1 MNDAPVS
8 SRRLW
13 LGVAA
18 ALVAALI
25 GSGWQLASRH
35 GVTTTLG
42 PLELALLRYG
52 VPTLVLLPLLH
63 KTGLWPR
70 AVSRTTRINLAL
82 LVAGGGL
89 PFGLLALAGAAHAP
103 AAHMGVFL
111 AGTMPLFSALAAW
124 LALGEGIARAR
135 WAGLGLIAVG
145 VFSLALHNFV
155 QLDVASAWFGD
166 LLFLLAAALWA
177 VYGVAF
183 RRAGL
188 TPWQAVAVVNAWSF
202 ILLLPLLA
210 WQGVPRLWTA
220 PWRDVVLQLLWQG
233 GLAGLLGLLSY
244 TAAVSRLG
252 PSRAALSGAL
262 VPLLSATGGAWLLDE
277 ALSPVAML
285 LTGIVVCGVALAS
298 GAFARRPPQAL

>member
-1 MNDAPVS
+1 MHELPDS

-13 LGVAA
+13 PGVAA
-18 ALVAALI
+18 AFIAALI
-25 GSGWQLASRH
+25 GAGWQLASRY

-52 VPTLVLLPLLH
+52 IPAVVLLPLLCR
-63 KTGLWPR
+63 TGLWPPT
-70 AVSRTTRINLAL
+70 VPRTTLAL

-111 AGTMPLFSALAAW
+111 AGTMPLFTALAAW
-124 LALGEGIARAR
+124 LALGEGIAGVR

-145 VFSLALHNFV
+145 VFSLALHSLV
-155 QLDVASAWFGD
+155 QVDVASAWLGD

-188 TPWQAVAVVNAWSF
+188 SPWRAVALVNAWSF

-210 WQGVPRLWTA
+210 RQGVPRLWTA

-262 VPLLSATGGAWLLDE
+262 VPLLSAAGGALLLGE
-277 ALSPVAML
+277 ALSPVTML
-285 LTGIVVCGVALAS
+285 LIGVVVSGVALAS
-298 GAFARRPPQAL
+298 GAFGRRPFQAL

>member
-1 MNDAPVS
+1 MHEPPES
-8 SRRLW
+8 IRRLW
-13 LGVAA
+13 PGVAA
-18 ALVAALI
+18 AFIAALI
-25 GSGWQLASRH
+25 GAGWQLASRH

-52 VPTLVLLPLLH
+52 IPAVVLLPLLCR
-63 KTGLWPR
+63 TGLWPPT
-70 AVSRTTRINLAL
+70 VPRTTLAL

-124 LALGEGIARAR
+124 LALGEGIAGAR
-135 WAGLGLIAVG
+135 WAGLGLIAAG
-145 VFSLALHNFV
+145 VFSLALHNLV
-155 QLDVASAWFGD
+155 RVDVASAWFGD

-188 TPWQAVAVVNAWSF
+188 TPWQAVAVVNAWSLL
-202 ILLLPLLA
+202 LLLPLLA
-210 WQGVPRLWTA
+210 WRGVPRLWTA
-220 PWRDVVLQLLWQG
+220 PWRDIVLQLLWQG
-233 GLAGLLGLLSY
+233 GLAGLLGLLVY

-262 VPLLSATGGAWLLDE
+262 VPLLSAAGGAWLLGE
-277 ALSPVAML
+277 VPSPVTML
-285 LTGIVVCGVALAS
+285 LIGVVVCGVALAS
-298 GAFARRPPQAL
+298 GAFGRRLQAL